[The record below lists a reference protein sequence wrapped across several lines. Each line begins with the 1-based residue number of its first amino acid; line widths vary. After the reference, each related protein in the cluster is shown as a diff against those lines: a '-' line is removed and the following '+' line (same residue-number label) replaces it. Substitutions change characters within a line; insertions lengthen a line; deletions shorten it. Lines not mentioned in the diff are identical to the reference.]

1 MSDPGAIGKV
11 GASLPCWEKGE
22 GPHPDPAMQVTSI
35 SLIGLMNSPN
45 LCVSQGS
52 TTDEETG

>member
-1 MSDPGAIGKV
+1 M